1 MITELGR
8 AGVTGHLARAAAILG
23 AADHSVPGA
32 LTIAPCT
39 AAFAKGHQTSV
50 TDLLHL

>member
-32 LTIAPCT
+32 LTIAPCEPRS
-39 AAFAKGHQTSV
+39 GNG
-50 TDLLHL
+50 